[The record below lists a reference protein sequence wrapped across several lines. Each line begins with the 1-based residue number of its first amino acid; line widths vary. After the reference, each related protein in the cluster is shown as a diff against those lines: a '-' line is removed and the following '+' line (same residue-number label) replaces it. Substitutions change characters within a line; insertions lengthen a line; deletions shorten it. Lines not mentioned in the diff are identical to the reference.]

1 MQSYL
6 RRHASHSHNCV
17 FIKKNREKISII
29 RHYRMKV
36 RDFPYLFFIS
46 MEVAHAQ
53 CTRTCHN
60 EFSFLSIGLLFS
72 YFPSC
77 FAFLVLVYTSL
88 MFPFILNIYSF
99 KCCILREKSEKTKQ
113 YLLQISRL
121 EIQKNTSS
129 SRNLRTIKRLL
140 SCFMTFYFFH
150 FEVMTIIVSVRTS
163 VLRHK
168 TQKQSCDQ

>member
-1 MQSYL
+1 
-6 RRHASHSHNCV
+6 
-17 FIKKNREKISII
+17 
-29 RHYRMKV
+29 MKV

-53 CTRTCHN
+53 CTRTSQWFF
-60 EFSFLSIGLLFS
+60 FSFLSIGLLFS

-99 KCCILREKSEKTKQ
+99 KWCILREIREKTKQ
-113 YLLQISRL
+113 YLI
-121 EIQKNTSS
+121 IVDFKAWYTKKPSS

-140 SCFMTFYFFH
+140 SCFMTFYLFH

-163 VLRHK
+163 VL
-168 TQKQSCDQ
+168 T